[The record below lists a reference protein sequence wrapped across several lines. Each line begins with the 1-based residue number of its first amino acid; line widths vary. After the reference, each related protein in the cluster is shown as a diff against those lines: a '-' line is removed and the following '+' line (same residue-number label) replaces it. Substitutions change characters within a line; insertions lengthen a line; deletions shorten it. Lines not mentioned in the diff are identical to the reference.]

1 MIPILTPELKASAV
15 GWLLAALLA
24 WTALVGFA
32 GWLTGYDY
40 RGDLAE
46 RDAATLR
53 AAQTDALAKA
63 QADAAAR
70 YRAATERGVKAEA
83 DLLTARAQ
91 FDAERRTQQSR
102 ITHVTTRYVPV
113 PGAASIPLPACV
125 FTRGWLHDYNAAL
138 GLPEGGSAAVAGESG
153 DTAGGAASA
162 DAGLLP
168 AAGLSQADILAH
180 AGDYG
185 AWCRGL
191 AAQVDRLV
199 ELRRAEQ

>member
-1 MIPILTPELKASAV
+1 MMPILTPELKAPAL
-15 GWLLAALLA
+15 GWLLAAVLA

-32 GWLTGYDY
+32 GWRTGYDY

-46 RDAATLR
+46 RDASTLR
-53 AAQTDALAKA
+53 ASQSTALAKA
-63 QADAAAR
+63 EADAAAR
-70 YRAATERGVKAEA
+70 YRTATERGVKAEA

-102 ITHVTTRYVPV
+102 ITHVTTRYVL
-113 PGAASIPLPACV
+113 ASGSAPIDLPHCV

-138 GLPEGGSAAVAGESG
+138 GLPEGGAAAVTGESG
-153 DTAGGAASA
+153 DTAEGTAGA